1 MRGAVQHISG
11 AIARVVPWQLS
22 VGQLLEE
29 RHLCATSEACRRRER
44 FAIDVGALLAQLD
57 DSHVCT
63 LDGDRIHDLEGLCAE
78 LERGLEVGRV
88 ARTIDGPGGVVDALR
103 IRPRAESR
111 PAVKRRTIVWREAH
125 VLLGE
130 DPRLYGRAVDAIAGT
145 AAEHEFCSDDVLL
158 IQRAVFIG
166 RPALEMY
173 GEDELGQ
180 FRAWYAEDGEA
191 PLWRVVTGRP
201 DPGVTMWRIGAEM
214 DGA

>member
-11 AIARVVPWQLS
+11 ATAREVPWQLS

-29 RHLCATSEACRRRER
+29 HHLCAVSDEGRRRDR
-44 FAIDVGALLAQLD
+44 FAIDLGALLAQLD

-63 LDGDRIHDLEGLCAE
+63 LDGDRVHDLEGLCLE

-88 ARTIDGPGGVVDALR
+88 ERTIDGPGGVVDALR

-125 VLLGE
+125 VLLNE
-130 DPRLYGRAVDAIAGT
+130 DPRLFGRAVDAIAGT

-158 IQRAVFIG
+158 IQRGVFIG
-166 RPALEMY
+166 RAALEMY
-173 GEDELGQ
+173 GENDLGQ
-180 FRAWYAEDGEA
+180 FRSWYSENGET
-191 PLWRVVTGRP
+191 PLWRVVTGRKS
-201 DPGVTMWRIGAEM
+201 PGVALWRVGAEM